1 MLSVTCVPLG
11 PYMTNCYIL
20 KDESSGEF
28 AVIDPGFY
36 DAYFEDRL
44 QKIGV
49 EKVSLILLTHGHFD
63 HICGV
68 YALQKNFG
76 GRVLIHGEDGACLED
91 ENCSFAASTEEYRQQ
106 PVTDYSV
113 FSDGDKIAF
122 GDTVITVMHTP
133 GHTRGGCCFIAEN
146 NMFSGDTLFK
156 VGVGRTDLPGGHL
169 RTLCRSLERI
179 GALSENYNI
188 FPGHG
193 ESTTLDNEKSANI
206 LLRAK

>member
-1 MLSVTCVPLG
+1 MLSITCVPLG
-11 PYMTNCYIL
+11 SYMTNCYIL
-20 KDESSGEF
+20 KDEASGES
-28 AVIDPGFY
+28 AVIDPGEY
-36 DAYFEDRL
+36 NEHLEAALRKAGVDR
-44 QKIGV
+44 
-49 EKVSLILLTHGHFD
+49 VSLILITHGHFD
-63 HICGV
+63 HLCGV
-68 YALQKNFG
+68 YSLQKNYG

-113 FSDGDKIAF
+113 FSEGDKF
-122 GDTVITVMHTP
+122 TLGETEITAMHTP
-133 GHTRGGCCFIAEN
+133 GHTRGGACFIADD
-146 NMFSGDTLFK
+146 NMFTGDTLFK

-179 GALSENYNI
+179 GTLTENYNI

-206 LLRAK
+206 LLRSK